1 MEGGTLPEGKA
12 MTRWKSITVETR
24 REAVDAVSH
33 FFTTQGALGMAYD
46 EQLFGPNGDPADP
59 LPPPDE
65 VTQLT
70 AYFPWDTDLASLKG
84 EFLEFL
90 PVLDESFGP
99 ACGSFVSASEITDLG
114 WAENWKEHFKP
125 QRIGRRI
132 TVSPSWEPYSAEPD
146 EVVLTVDPGQAFGTG
161 THETTRMCL
170 RLIEPLFDSG
180 RPPTR
185 VLDFG
190 TGTGILGIA
199 AARLGAEDT
208 LGTDIDPKAV
218 ETANE
223 NARINGVADR
233 FRAEN
238 IPLLSIRERFDLIVA
253 NILAEILVD
262 LKREIAALS
271 TPFGCLILSGILS
284 EKGDW
289 VVKEYAA
296 ERFSLEERIEDG
308 QWTALLLRRGATAG

>member
-1 MEGGTLPEGKA
+1 

-46 EQLFGPNGDPADP
+46 EQLYGPDGDPADP

-65 VTQLT
+65 VTHLT
-70 AYFPWDTDLASLKG
+70 AYFPWDADLASLKG

-99 ACGSFVSASEITDLG
+99 DSGSFVSASEITDLG
-114 WAENWKEHFKP
+114 WAEKWKEHFKP
-125 QRIGRRI
+125 QRVGRRI
-132 TVSPSWEPYSAEPD
+132 TVRPSWEPYRAGPG
-146 EVVLTVDPGQAFGTG
+146 EVVLIVDPGQAFGTG

-170 RLIEPLFDSG
+170 RLIERLFSS
-180 RPPTR
+180 RLSPRR

-199 AARLGAEDT
+199 AARLGAEET

-223 NARINGVADR
+223 NARINGVSDR
-233 FRAEN
+233 FRAKN
-238 IPLLSIRERFDLIVA
+238 IPLPSIRQRFDLIAA

-262 LKREIAALS
+262 RKREIASLC
-271 TPFGCLILSGILS
+271 TPEGHLILSGILS

-289 VVKEYAA
+289 VVREYAT
-296 ERFSLEERIEDG
+296 ERFVLEDRIEDG
-308 QWTALLLRRGATAG
+308 QWTALLLGRPAA

>member
-1 MEGGTLPEGKA
+1 
-12 MTRWKSITVETR
+12 MTRWKSMTVETR

-46 EQLFGPNGDPADP
+46 ERLFGPDGDPVDP

-90 PVLDESFGP
+90 PVLGDSFGP
-99 ACGSFVSASEITDLG
+99 DCGAFVSASEITDLG
-114 WAENWKEHFKP
+114 WAEQWKEHFKP
-125 QRIGRRI
+125 QRIGQRI
-132 TVSPSWEPYSAEPD
+132 TVSPSWETYRADPD
-146 EVVLTVDPGQAFGTG
+146 EVVLTIDPGQAFGTG

-170 RLIEPLFDSG
+170 RLIERLFDSG
-180 RPPTR
+180 RPPAR
-185 VLDFG
+185 VFDFG

-199 AARLGAEDT
+199 ATRLGAERT

-223 NARINGVADR
+223 NAEINGVADR

-238 IPLLSIRERFDLIVA
+238 TPLLSIRERYDLIVA

-262 LKREIAALS
+262 LKREIAALCALD
-271 TPFGCLILSGILS
+271 GRLILSGILS

-289 VVKEYAA
+289 VAKEYAA
-296 ERFSLEERIEDG
+296 ERFLLVERVEDG
-308 QWTALLLRRGATAG
+308 QWTALLLRRKEDAW

>member
-1 MEGGTLPEGKA
+1 

-46 EQLFGPNGDPADP
+46 EQLFGPDGDPADP

-65 VTQLT
+65 VTRLT
-70 AYFPWDTDLASLKG
+70 AYFPWDTDLASLKE
-84 EFLEFL
+84 EFLGFL

-99 ACGSFVSASEITDLG
+99 DCGAFVSASEITDLG
-114 WAENWKEHFKP
+114 WAEKWKEHFRP
-125 QRIGRRI
+125 QRIGERI
-132 TVSPSWEPYSAEPD
+132 TVSPSWEPYRAGPD
-146 EVVLTVDPGQAFGTG
+146 EVVLTIDPGQAFGTG

-170 RLIEPLFDSG
+170 RLVEQRFGSG
-180 RPPTR
+180 KSPAR

-199 AARLGAEDT
+199 AARLGATDT

-262 LKREIAALS
+262 LKREIAALCS
-271 TPFGCLILSGILS
+271 PFGTLILSGILS

-289 VVKEYAA
+289 VVAEYAA

-308 QWTALLLRRGATAG
+308 QWTALLLRREAAAG

>member
-1 MEGGTLPEGKA
+1 

-24 REAVDAVSH
+24 REAVEAVSH
-33 FFTTQGALGMAYD
+33 FFTTLGALGMAYD
-46 EQLFGPNGDPADP
+46 ERLFGPDGDPADP

-70 AYFPWDTDLASLKG
+70 AYFPWEADLGSLKG

-99 ACGSFVSASEITDLG
+99 ECGSFLSASEISDLG

-125 QRIGRRI
+125 RRIGRRI
-132 TVSPSWEPYSAEPD
+132 TVSPSWEPYEGGED

-170 RLIEPLFDSG
+170 RLIEGLFEEGD
-180 RPPTR
+180 PPR
-185 VLDFG
+185 RALDFG

-199 AARLGAEDT
+199 AARLGAEQV
-208 LGTDIDPKAV
+208 LGNDIDPRAV

-233 FRAEN
+233 FRAADT
-238 IPLLSIRERFDLIVA
+238 PLTAIGERFDLIVA
-253 NILAEILVD
+253 NILAEILIDV
-262 LKREIAALS
+262 KREIASLCA
-271 TPFGCLILSGILS
+271 PGGRLILSGILA

-289 VVKEYAA
+289 VTKEYAT
-296 ERFSLEERIEDG
+296 EGFSPAGRLEDG
-308 QWTALLLRRGATAG
+308 QWTALLLRRMAVAG

>member
-1 MEGGTLPEGKA
+1 

-24 REAVDAVSH
+24 REAVDAVSS

-46 EQLFGPNGDPADP
+46 EQRFGPEGDPADP
-59 LPPPDE
+59 LPPPGE

-70 AYFPWDTDLASLKG
+70 AYFPWETDLASLKG

-99 ACGSFVSASEITDLG
+99 HCGSFVSASEITDLG
-114 WAENWKEHFKP
+114 WAEKWKEHFRP

-132 TVSPSWEPYSAEPD
+132 TVRPSWEPYRGSPGE
-146 EVVLTVDPGQAFGTG
+146 EVLIIDPGQAFGTG
-161 THETTRMCL
+161 THETTRTCL
-170 RLIEPLFDSG
+170 RMIESLFDSG
-180 RPPTR
+180 HPPER
-185 VLDFG
+185 VFDFG

-238 IPLLSIRERFDLIVA
+238 TPLLSIRERFDLIVA

-262 LKREIAALS
+262 LKREITALCV
-271 TPFGCLILSGILS
+271 PGGRLILSGILS

-289 VVKEYAA
+289 VAKEYAT
-296 ERFSLEERIEDG
+296 ERCSVETRIEEG
-308 QWTALLLRRGATAG
+308 QWTALLLRREAAAG

>member
-1 MEGGTLPEGKA
+1 

-46 EQLFGPNGDPADP
+46 ERLFGPEGDPTDP
-59 LPPPDE
+59 LPPPGE
-65 VTQLT
+65 VTRLT

-84 EFLEFL
+84 EFLGFL

-99 ACGSFVSASEITDLG
+99 DCGSFVSASEITDLG
-114 WAENWKEHFKP
+114 WAEKWKEHFKP
-125 QRIGRRI
+125 QRIGKRI
-132 TVSPSWEPYSAEPD
+132 TVKPSWEPYRAGPD
-146 EVVLTVDPGQAFGTG
+146 EVVLTIDPGQAFGTG
-161 THETTRMCL
+161 THESTRMCL
-170 RLIEPLFDSG
+170 RLIERLFSSG
-180 RPPTR
+180 DPPAR

-199 AARLGAEDT
+199 AARLGAART

-233 FRAEN
+233 FEAGN
-238 IPLLSIRERFDLIVA
+238 TPLLDIRERFDLIAA

-262 LKREIAALS
+262 LKREIGALCD
-271 TPFGCLILSGILS
+271 PGGRLILSGILS
-284 EKGDW
+284 EKRAW
-289 VVKEYAA
+289 VAGEYAA
-296 ERFSLEERIEDG
+296 QGFRLEDRLEEG
-308 QWTALLLRRGATAG
+308 PWTALLLRREAAA

>member
-1 MEGGTLPEGKA
+1 

-46 EQLFGPNGDPADP
+46 ERLFGPDGDPADP
-59 LPPPDE
+59 LPPPEE
-65 VTQLT
+65 VTRLT

-84 EFLEFL
+84 EFLGFL
-90 PVLDESFGP
+90 PVLDASFGP
-99 ACGSFVSASEITDLG
+99 DCGSFVSASEITDLG
-114 WAENWKEHFKP
+114 WAEKWKEHFKP

-132 TVSPSWEPYSAEPD
+132 TVKPSWEPYRAEPE
-146 EVVLTVDPGQAFGTG
+146 EVVLTIDPGQAFGTG

-170 RLIEPLFDSG
+170 RLLERLFSSG
-180 RPPTR
+180 PPAAR
-185 VLDFG
+185 VFDFG

-199 AARLGAEDT
+199 AARLGAERV
-208 LGTDIDPKAV
+208 LGTDIDPKAI

-223 NARINGVADR
+223 NARINGVSDR

-238 IPLLSIRERFDLIVA
+238 TPLIDIRESFDLTVA

-262 LKREIAALS
+262 LKREICALS
-271 TPFGCLILSGILS
+271 DPEGRLILSGILS
-284 EKGDW
+284 EKAEW
-289 VVKEYAA
+289 VAEEYAEQGFA
-296 ERFSLEERIEDG
+296 LEDRVEDG
-308 QWTALLLRRGATAG
+308 QWTALLLRRKAA

>member
-1 MEGGTLPEGKA
+1 

-33 FFTTQGALGMAYD
+33 FFTAQGALGMAYD
-46 EQLFGPNGDPADP
+46 EQRFGPDGDPADP
-59 LPPPDE
+59 LPPPEE

-70 AYFPWDTDLASLKG
+70 AYFPWDADLASLKG

-99 ACGSFVSASEITDLG
+99 DCGSFVSASEITDLG
-114 WAENWKEHFKP
+114 WAEKWKEHFKP

-132 TVSPSWEPYSAEPD
+132 TVRPSWEPYRAGPD

-170 RLIEPLFDSG
+170 RLIERLFGSG
-180 RPPTR
+180 KPPAR

-199 AARLGAEDT
+199 AARLGAERT

-238 IPLLSIRERFDLIVA
+238 TPLLSIRERFDLIVA

-262 LKREIAALS
+262 LKREIAALCD
-271 TPFGCLILSGILS
+271 PGGRLILSGILS
-284 EKGDW
+284 EKEDW
-289 VVKEYAA
+289 VAKEYAA
-296 ERFSLEERIEDG
+296 ERFSVESRTREG
-308 QWTALLLRRGATAG
+308 QWVALLLRRKAGAG